1 MKLGFLCTWARFNTL
16 EHDRGI
22 ILDELHDLLVFYL
35 IGISFCQTVFHQVL
49 IYNLVRILECLAALE
64 LN

>member
-22 ILDELHDLLVFYL
+22 ILDEFHDLYVFL
-35 IGISFCQTVFHQVL
+35 LLGIIFYQTVFRKVL